1 MKSLKTLVDYLFA
14 MEKTTTNMAIVLAL
28 AFGLI
33 LGSIGSASLVHAQQ
47 QANTSGDGGNMTG
60 KTTGPGGAVP
70 GNVTNPTNATKS
82 PSAVGGSNMT
92 SPNTAKAAN
101 ETASMQSGNNKS
113 MAGGSSSAGNATQ
126 SGNQTNSSIGNMLS
140 KIPIIGKI
148 LGGK

>member
-47 QANTSGDGGNMTG
+47 QQANTSGGGGNMTG

-82 PSAVGGSNMT
+82 PSAVGNMT
-92 SPNTAKAAN
+92 SPTTAKAAN

>member
-1 MKSLKTLVDYLFA
+1 

-92 SPNTAKAAN
+92 SPTTAKAAN